1 VVARREIR
9 IGGDGYGDP
18 TGSVDAT
25 DGIRRADAAA
35 ARHDCDLVVDGT
47 FRVHCPPPW
56 LGEPRMRAAVQ
67 FTAPRVI
74 GERGNARVFLDDDQA
89 PGAPGDV
96 LAAVA
101 FAQHRD
107 GFVIRD
113 VTFDARAAHQPAGFV
128 AHALRLQRCRDS
140 DVTAIVKNAP
150 GNTTKGH
157 GETFHFQDL
166 GGEGGRFSIEAISDD
181 GGPTAT
187 GIVVQ
192 MRAPD
197 ARPWLLHDWHAEGMR
212 GQAVGTFQGGIGAI
226 GPGVARNCGGAGVN
240 IEAGPKGTSAITVGD
255 LRDERA
261 TVAVVACD
269 RAVTVNGNAPRGARQ
284 VGPVDVSGLVAT
296 DCGRG
301 VWLVNEPCGPVRLD
315 RVSIVRPRVAA
326 IDLGGGELAAERAG
340 LLTVGR
346 SRVELDR
353 SSGAV
358 AIKGGPAPSHWAL
371 DVVSE

>member
-1 VVARREIR
+1 
-9 IGGDGYGDP
+9 
-18 TGSVDAT
+18 
-25 DGIRRADAAA
+25 
-35 ARHDCDLVVDGT
+35 
-47 FRVHCPPPW
+47 
-56 LGEPRMRAAVQ
+56 MR
-67 FTAPRVI
+67 I
-74 GERGNARVFLDDDQA
+74 GERDHACIFLDDRQQ
-89 PGAPGDV
+89 PGQPGDV

-101 FAQHRD
+101 FAERRD

-113 VTFDARAAHQPAGFV
+113 VTFDARAAHQPSGFV

-140 DVTAIVKNAP
+140 DVIAVVKNAP

-166 GGEGGRFSIEAISDD
+166 GGDGGRFSLVAISDD
-181 GGPTAT
+181 GGDTAT

-197 ARPWLLHDWHAEGMR
+197 ARPWSLHDWRAQGMR

-226 GPGVARNCGGAGVN
+226 GPGVAHNCGGAGVN
-240 IEAGPKGTSAITVGD
+240 IEAGPQGTTAITVGD
-255 LRDERA
+255 LRDGNA
-261 TVAVVACD
+261 IVDVVACD
-269 RAVTVNGNAPRGARQ
+269 RALTVNGNAPRGARQ
-284 VGPVDVSGLVAT
+284 VGPVDVSGLVAA

-326 IDLGGGELAAERAG
+326 IDLGGGELAAERARQ
-340 LLTVGR
+340 LTMSSV
-346 SRVELDR
+346 RVELDPR
-353 SSGAV
+353 ESAV
-358 AIKGGPAPSHWAL
+358 AVKGGPASSHWAL